1 MFNIDQIKNLFSKAK
16 AYRDVFKKE
25 NGNVNIVIKD
35 LAKECSAFSST
46 MSNNPYDTAFNEGK
60 RTVFLYILRNSNI
73 DLFELQ
79 KLIEQERQS
88 EEV

>member
-1 MFNIDQIKNLFSKAK
+1 MIDLKQLRRLFYKAK
-16 AYRDVFKKE
+16 AYKEVFKKD
-25 NGNVNIVIKD
+25 NKNVSLVIED
-35 LAKECSAFSST
+35 LAKECNAFQST

-79 KLIEQERQS
+79 KLVEQERQS
-88 EEV
+88 E